1 MAVSIAPVT
10 VTAPVIGLA
19 NVFRL
24 YFARWLN
31 PQHEVFGPE
40 VVIATAMS
48 FLGVV
53 ALSMS
58 LDLLPVPDAWRPFLE
73 WSWP

>member
-1 MAVSIAPVT
+1 MAPATI
-10 VTAPVIGLA
+10 TAPIIALA

-24 YFARWLN
+24 QFARSVN

-40 VVIATAMS
+40 VIVATTMS

-53 ALSMS
+53 ALSLS
-58 LDLLPVPDAWRPFLE
+58 LDVLPLPEGWRPLLD
-73 WSWP
+73 WRWP

>member
-1 MAVSIAPVT
+1 MAVFIAPVT
-10 VTAPVIGLA
+10 ITALIIGLA

-24 YFARWLN
+24 HFARWLN

-40 VVIATAMS
+40 VVIATAVS

-53 ALSMS
+53 ALSLS
-58 LDLLPVPDAWRPFLE
+58 LDVLPLPDAWRPLLD
-73 WSWP
+73 WRWP